1 MGQVCEWAPTQA
13 GQAPRQGSATP
24 ARLYHVAARTGPPQP
39 SGGHAV
45 ITFLKALHLRQLRR
59 LHQCLHRNTTGWGL
73 SSSYWSQF
81 WRPGRPRSK
90 RQPIPFRGGGGGA
103 ETATSPPQPHMLLF
117 LCGHQCHRGARP
129 SFSDPDYLAKAH
141 PQVVLGPPS
150 RSGGQ
155 RGCPNVKCVS

>member
-90 RQPIPFRGGGGGA
+90 RQPIPFRGGGGVLRRPPPRHSLTCSSSCA
-103 ETATSPPQPHMLLF
+103 DTNATGGPDPHSLTLIT
-117 LCGHQCHRGARP
+117 
-129 SFSDPDYLAKAH
+129 
-141 PQVVLGPPS
+141 S
-150 RSGGQ
+150 R
-155 RGCPNVKCVS
+155 RLTPKWC